1 MPVRQLR
8 PLHPASLLALGL
20 LVYAGC
26 SSSSATSVAV
36 SHPTMI
42 EVAPE
47 DFLGSVPCSEGPGLK
62 RYVATLFDT
71 NYVAQGGSSGTDPES
86 DAQVGGAGP
95 DFQLPSSPATPCLA
109 GVGFGLV
116 VAGRHYDVKIDG
128 YDTDD
133 LAPRALGSR
142 QMVSPAPTADQ
153 PITPLSTPRWT
164 AHCEDAVAV
173 DSTIVR
179 ADHCTPFTVVDREAL
194 GGVHIPLGKLLDGL
208 TCGDQPGQVDHFS
221 VSLSAGTDPPLVQTV
236 GCDPNAE
243 ALFTGLSPRQRV
255 SAYVTALSAASDDSA
270 GSKPSPALAGAT
282 CDAFTLP
289 EASVD
294 AECTSLSQ
302 VGTLRVDLPGVL
314 DLLDLEC
321 DSASVESVNIDVP
334 SEKKVLSFP
343 PPDCLQPFT
352 HGFAPGVDPVTV
364 TVIAV
369 DVDGNEKSA
378 TCQATVAPGQL
389 AIAECTSN

>member
-8 PLHPASLLALGL
+8 PLHPTSLLALGL

-62 RYVATLFDT
+62 RYVATLFDI

-86 DAQVGGAGP
+86 DAQAGGVGP

-133 LAPRALGSR
+133 LAPRAVGSR
-142 QMVSPAPTADQ
+142 QMVSPAPSTDQ
-153 PITPLSTPRWT
+153 PITPLATPRWT

-179 ADHCTPFTVVDREAL
+179 ADHCAPFTVVDREAL
-194 GGVHIPLGKLLDGL
+194 GSVRIPLGKLLDGL
-208 TCGDQPGQVDHFS
+208 SCGDQLGQVDHFS
-221 VSLSAGTDPPLVQTV
+221 VSLSTGTDAPLIQTV
-236 GCDPNAE
+236 ACAPNAE
-243 ALFTGLSPRQRV
+243 ALFTELSPRQRV
-255 SAYVTALSAASDDSA
+255 SAYVTALSADDSEGTA
-270 GSKPSPALAGAT
+270 PSDALAGAT

-314 DLLDLEC
+314 ELLGLAC
-321 DSASVESVNIDVP
+321 DEDSVEGVTV
-334 SEKKVLSFP
+334 KVGDDEEMSFP

-352 HGFAPGVDPVTV
+352 HGFAPGSADVTV
-364 TVIAV
+364 TALG
-369 DVDGNEKSA
+369 VDGSEKSA
-378 TCQATVAPGQL
+378 TCSATVTPGQL
-389 AIAECTSN
+389 AIAKCTSN

>member
-71 NYVAQGGSSGTDPES
+71 NYVAQGGSPGLEPDS

-95 DFQLPSSPATPCLA
+95 DFQLPSSSATPCLA
-109 GVGFGLV
+109 AVGFGLV

-133 LAPRALGSR
+133 LAPRAVGSR
-142 QMVSPAPTADQ
+142 QMVSPAPSTDQ
-153 PITPLSTPRWT
+153 PVTPLATPRWT
-164 AHCEDAVAV
+164 AHCQDAVAV

-179 ADHCTPFTVVDREAL
+179 ADHCTPFTVVDRAAL
-194 GGVHIPLGKLLDGL
+194 GGVRIPLGKLLDGL
-208 TCGDQPGQVDHFS
+208 TCGDQAGQVDHFS
-221 VSLSAGTDPPLVQTV
+221 VSLNAGTDAPLVQTV
-236 GCDPNAE
+236 ACTPNAE
-243 ALFTGLSPRQRV
+243 ALFTELSPRQRV
-255 SAYVTALSAASDDSA
+255 SAYVTALSAAGSD
-270 GSKPSPALAGAT
+270 ALAGAT

-302 VGTLRVDLPGVL
+302 VGTLRVDLAGALELMGLACDEDSIEGVTVNVPG
-314 DLLDLEC
+314 D
-321 DSASVESVNIDVP
+321 
-334 SEKKVLSFP
+334 EKALSFP

-352 HGFAPGVDPVTV
+352 RGFAPGSASV
-364 TVIAV
+364 TVIALGV
-369 DVDGNEKSA
+369 GGDEKSA
-378 TCQATVAPGQL
+378 MCSAMVTPGQV

>member
-8 PLHPASLLALGL
+8 PLHPASFFVGLGL

-26 SSSSATSVAV
+26 SSSSTESVAV

-47 DFLGSVPCSEGPGLK
+47 DFLGGVPCSEGPGLK

-71 NYVAQGGSSGTDPES
+71 NYVAQAGASGVDAES

-95 DFQLPSSPATPCLA
+95 DFQLPSSPPTPCLA
-109 GVGFGLV
+109 GVGFGLI

-133 LAPRALGSR
+133 LAPRAIGSR
-142 QMVSPAPTADQ
+142 QMVSPVPSETQ
-153 PITPLSTPRWT
+153 PVTPLATPRWT
-164 AHCEDAVAV
+164 AHCEDAIAL

-179 ADHCTPFTVVDREAL
+179 ADHCRPFTVVDAAAL
-194 GGVHIPLGKLLDGL
+194 GSVRIPLGRLLDGL
-208 TCGDQPGQVDHFS
+208 SCGDQPGQVDHFS
-221 VSLSAGTDPPLVQTV
+221 VSLSTGTGAPLVQTV
-236 GCDPNAE
+236 ACDARAQ
-243 ALFTGLSPRQRV
+243 ALFTELSPRQRV
-255 SAYVTALSAASDDSA
+255 SAYVTALGADGSDA
-270 GSKPSPALAGAT
+270 FAGAT

-302 VGTLRVDLPGVL
+302 VGTLRVDLAGAL
-314 DLLDLEC
+314 ALLGLQC
-321 DSASVESVNIDVP
+321 DSASIDRVTVNVP
-334 SEKKVLSFP
+334 GEEEEQSFP
-343 PPDCLQPFT
+343 PPDCLHPFT
-352 HGFAPGVDPVTV
+352 HGFAPGAAVV
-364 TVIAV
+364 TVIAL

-378 TCQATVAPGQL
+378 TCGATVTPGQL
-389 AIAECTSN
+389 TLAECATN

>member
-1 MPVRQLR
+1 MPVRQPR
-8 PLHPASLLALGL
+8 PLHPTSLLALGL

-71 NYVAQGGSSGTDPES
+71 NYVAQGGGNGIDPES
-86 DAQVGGAGP
+86 DAQAGGAGP

-133 LAPRALGSR
+133 LAPRAVGSR
-142 QMVSPAPTADQ
+142 QMVSPAPLPGQQD
-153 PITPLSTPRWT
+153 TPLATPRWT

-179 ADHCTPFTVVDREAL
+179 ADHCAPFTVVDREAL
-194 GGVHIPLGKLLDGL
+194 GSVRIPLGRLLGGL
-208 TCGDQPGQVDHFS
+208 SCGDQLGQVDHFS
-221 VSLSAGTDPPLVQTV
+221 VSLSAGTNAPLVQTV
-236 GCDPNAE
+236 ACDPKAE
-243 ALFTGLSPRQRV
+243 ALFTELSPRQRV
-255 SAYVTALSAASDDSA
+255 SAYITALSADDTDA
-270 GSKPSPALAGAT
+270 TADGNAFAGAT

-314 DLLDLEC
+314 ELLDLEC
-321 DSASVESVNIDVP
+321 DSGTVESVAVSIGVP
-334 SEKKVLSFP
+334 GGEMKELSFP
-343 PPDCLQPFT
+343 RPDCRQPFT
-352 HGFAPGVDPVTV
+352 HGFAPGPANV

-369 DVDGNEKSA
+369 DPEGEKKTA
-378 TCQATVAPGQL
+378 TCTATVTPAQL